1 MKQIKI
7 WHIAAF
13 FFAVCCVLNLCGC
26 LTEGNLERCVKPALL
41 PLLCLAT
48 VAFLAEKKRLNAKG
62 ACLLV
67 LAQLFGCAGD
77 TALLGEGF
85 VFFAMGIALFL
96 GGHIFYICLFG
107 SRSWKGL
114 KAWQWILAMVLC
126 VCAVAALIKAIGIN
140 GALLAPMGIYGFT
153 LTLLVFS
160 TLAGALRFGSLTWWL
175 LAAGAVL
182 FMFSAS
188 LIAIGT
194 FKDLNPIMRGFGVML
209 TYLLAQTL
217 LAIGSVRLIQG
228 K

>member
-48 VAFLAEKKRLNAKG
+48 VAFLAEKKCLNAKG

-96 GGHIFYICLFG
+96 VGHIFYICLFG

-182 FMFSAS
+182 FMFSDS

-194 FKDLNPIMRGFGVML
+194 FKDLSPIMRGFGVMF